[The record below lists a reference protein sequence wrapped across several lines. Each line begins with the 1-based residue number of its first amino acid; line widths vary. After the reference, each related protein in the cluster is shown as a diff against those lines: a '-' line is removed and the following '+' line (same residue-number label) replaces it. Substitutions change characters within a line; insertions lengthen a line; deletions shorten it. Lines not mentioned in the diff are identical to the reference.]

1 MKPLSNFGDPAH
13 HCGDPPCSLCL
24 HTYPEKE
31 FLFCDQCKLK
41 VHSMCWVFLRDVFR
55 DLDEWP
61 CVACQLPLDKS
72 IDLVLRGSVPSTDE
86 ATAEMLTRRVF
97 FARRAMNQA
106 RWAVVIGT
114 PKNEAIEIA
123 LRAMYQD
130 IPLEHIEQLQLSQ
143 LPISEQQIQA
153 SVPPP
158 GYAPGEGDS
167 NSTQILPSQT
177 GQTHDDQSGQLDGV
191 QQVLSSGHSVQP
203 QPSRLSQT
211 QRHITTSQQ
220 TVSFDNSF
228 PTRSYTLPH
237 FNTGIHSWQPRY
249 PPPPSTRQ
257 VQKEASTEEEGPL
270 Q

>member
-1 MKPLSNFGDPAH
+1 MKPLLNFGDPAYH
-13 HCGDPPCSLCL
+13 RGDPPCSLCL
-24 HTYPEKE
+24 HTYPDKE
-31 FLFCDQCKLK
+31 LLFCDHCKLK
-41 VHSMCWVFLRDVFR
+41 VHTMCWVFLRAAFR
-55 DLDEWP
+55 DLVERP

-72 IDLVLRGSVPSTDE
+72 IGLALRGSVPSTDG

-97 FARRAMNQA
+97 FGRHAMNQA

-130 IPLEHIEQLQLSQ
+130 IPLDNVEQLQLFQ
-143 LPISEQQIQA
+143 VPMSEQQIHA
-153 SVPPP
+153 PVPPR

-177 GQTHDDQSGQLDGV
+177 GQTHDDRSGQLDGV
-191 QQVLSSGHSVQP
+191 QQVLSSGHYAQP

-211 QRHITTSQQ
+211 RHITTSQQ
-220 TVSFDNSF
+220 TMSLNNSF
-228 PTRSYTLPH
+228 PPRSYTLPH
-237 FNTGIHSWQPRY
+237 FDTGIHSWSPQY
-249 PPPPSTRQ
+249 PPTPSLGQ
-257 VQKEASTEEEGPL
+257 VQREASTEEEGSL